1 MTTASTTT
9 MAGVRPRYRLF
20 AGIGAGTLIGVLIG
34 LVLTM
39 TVAPPGV
46 VEPGAVVVVGLPLAR
61 ALLDLAAVVTV
72 GVSFLPT
79 LLAGNDRPKRA
90 EPILALART
99 IAVFSSALWLVAAL
113 ASLLFETAD
122 LNVGLPLSFAEIT
135 RYVRQIASGQGLVI
149 VACAALV
156 YLVIALVALRRGE
169 TVPAELRITVAL
181 FTLLPLPVTGHA
193 DSGTSWQDVNM
204 ISMELHV
211 VGAVAWT
218 GGLLAVILLVA
229 ANRSLLSFALP
240 RYSRIATVCV
250 FLVMATGLFN
260 GWLELYQTPGVHWY
274 VALFT
279 SGYGQILLLKG
290 GCLTAAALLGARTR
304 FTLLPKI
311 AERRI
316 TAVATWALLELAVMG
331 LAFGLAAVLVRAP
344 VINGS

>member
-1 MTTASTTT
+1 MTTARTTT
-9 MAGVRPRYRLF
+9 TSRVRPRYPLF
-20 AGIGAGTLIGVLIG
+20 AGIGAAAVAGVLIG
-34 LVLTM
+34 LVLTL

-46 VEPGAVVVVGLPLAR
+46 IEPGVVVVVGLPLTR
-61 ALLDLAAVVTV
+61 ALLDLAAVITV
-72 GVSFLPT
+72 GVSFLPK
-79 LLAGNDRPKRA
+79 LLGAERPKRA
-90 EPILALART
+90 APVLALARL
-99 IAVFSSALWLVAAL
+99 IAVFSSAIWLLAAV
-113 ASLLFETAD
+113 ASLLFEVAD
-122 LNVGLPLSFAEIT
+122 LNLGKSLTMAEIVD
-135 RYVRQIASGQGLVI
+135 YVRQIPSGQGLVI

-156 YLVIALVALRRGE
+156 YLVIALIAVRRGE
-169 TVPAELRITVAL
+169 LVPAELRITVAL

-229 ANRSLLSFALP
+229 ANRTLLSFALP

-250 FLVMATGLFN
+250 FLTMITGVFN

-274 VALFT
+274 LALFT

-290 GCLTAAALLGARTR
+290 GCLTAAALLGAHTR
-304 FTLLPKI
+304 FKLMPKI
-311 AERRI
+311 AAREK
-316 TAVATWALLELAVMG
+316 TAIITWATVELAVMA

>member
-1 MTTASTTT
+1 MTTARTTT
-9 MAGVRPRYRLF
+9 TPRVRPRYPLF
-20 AGIGAGTLIGVLIG
+20 AGIGAAAPAGVLIG
-34 LVLTM
+34 LVLTL

-46 VEPGAVVVVGLPLAR
+46 IEPGSVVVVGLPLSR
-61 ALLDLAAVVTV
+61 ALLDLAAVTTV
-72 GVSFLPT
+72 GVSFLPK
-79 LLAGNDRPKRA
+79 LLGAERPKRA
-90 EPILALART
+90 APVLAFGRLV
-99 IAVFSSALWLVAAL
+99 AVFSSAIWLLAAI

-122 LNVGLPLSFAEIT
+122 LNVGKPLTMAAIVD
-135 RYVRQIASGQGLVI
+135 YVRQIASGQGLVI

-156 YLVIALVALRRGE
+156 YLVIAVVAVRRGE
-169 TVPAELRITVAL
+169 VVPAELRITVAL

-229 ANRSLLSFALP
+229 ANRTLLSFALP

-250 FLVMATGLFN
+250 FLTMITGMFN

-274 VALFT
+274 LALFT
-279 SGYGQILLLKG
+279 SGYGQILLIKG
-290 GCLTAAALLGARTR
+290 GCLAAAALLGAHTR
-304 FTLLPKI
+304 FKLLPKI
-311 AERRI
+311 VDRKN
-316 TAVATWALLELAVMG
+316 TAVITWATVELAVMG

>member
-1 MTTASTTT
+1 
-9 MAGVRPRYRLF
+9 
-20 AGIGAGTLIGVLIG
+20 
-34 LVLTM
+34 
-39 TVAPPGV
+39 
-46 VEPGAVVVVGLPLAR
+46 VVVVGLPLSR
-61 ALLDLAAVVTV
+61 ALLDLAAVTTV
-72 GVSFLPT
+72 GVSFLPK
-79 LLAGNDRPKRA
+79 LLGAERPKRA
-90 EPILALART
+90 APVLAFGRLV
-99 IAVFSSALWLVAAL
+99 AVFSSAIWLLAAI

-122 LNVGLPLSFAEIT
+122 LNVGKPLTMPAIVD
-135 RYVRQIASGQGLVI
+135 YVRQIASGQGLVI

-156 YLVIALVALRRGE
+156 YLVIAVVAVRRGE
-169 TVPAELRITVAL
+169 VVPAELRITVAL

-229 ANRSLLSFALP
+229 ANRTLLSFALP

-250 FLVMATGLFN
+250 FLTLVTGMFN

-274 VALFT
+274 LALFT
-279 SGYGQILLLKG
+279 SGYGQILLIKG
-290 GCLTAAALLGARTR
+290 GCLAAAALLGAHTR
-304 FTLLPKI
+304 FRLLPKI
-311 AERRI
+311 VDRKN
-316 TAVATWALLELAVMG
+316 TAVITWATVELAVMG

>member
-1 MTTASTTT
+1 MTTARTTT
-9 MAGVRPRYRLF
+9 TPRVRPRYPLF
-20 AGIGAGTLIGVLIG
+20 AGIGAAALAGVLIG
-34 LVLTM
+34 LVLTV

-46 VEPGAVVVVGLPLAR
+46 VEPGAVVVVGLPLSR
-61 ALLDLAAVVTV
+61 ALLDLAAVTTV
-72 GVSFLPT
+72 GVSFLPK
-79 LLAGNDRPKRA
+79 LLGAERPKRA
-90 EPILALART
+90 ASVLAFGRLV
-99 IAVFSSALWLVAAL
+99 AVFSSAIWLLAAL
-113 ASLLFETAD
+113 ASLVFETAD
-122 LNVGLPLSFAEIT
+122 LNVGKPLSMTAIVD
-135 RYVRQIASGQGLVI
+135 YVRQIASGQGLVI

-156 YLVIALVALRRGE
+156 YLVIAVVAVRRGE
-169 TVPAELRITVAL
+169 VVPAELRITVAL

-218 GGLLAVILLVA
+218 GGLLAVMLLVA
-229 ANRSLLSFALP
+229 ANRTLLSSALP

-250 FLVMATGLFN
+250 FLTLVTGLFN

-274 VALFT
+274 LALFT

-290 GCLTAAALLGARTR
+290 GCLAAAALLGAHTR
-304 FTLLPKI
+304 FKLLP
-311 AERRI
+311 RI
-316 TAVATWALLELAVMG
+316 VEKKTTAVITWATVELAVMG